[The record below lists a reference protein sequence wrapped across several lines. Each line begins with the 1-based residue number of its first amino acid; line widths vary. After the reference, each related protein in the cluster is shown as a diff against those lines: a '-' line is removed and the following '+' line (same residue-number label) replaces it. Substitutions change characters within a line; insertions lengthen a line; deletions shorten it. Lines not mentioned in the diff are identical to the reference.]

1 METEIIRPRNFFK
14 RRNKNITDA
23 TEAEHTIIAYLFLK

>member
-1 METEIIRPRNFFK
+1 MKTEIIRPRKFFK

-23 TEAEHTIIAYLFLK
+23 IETEHTIIAYLFLK

>member
-1 METEIIRPRNFFK
+1 MRPRKFFK

-23 TEAEHTIIAYLFLK
+23 IETEHTIIAYLFLK